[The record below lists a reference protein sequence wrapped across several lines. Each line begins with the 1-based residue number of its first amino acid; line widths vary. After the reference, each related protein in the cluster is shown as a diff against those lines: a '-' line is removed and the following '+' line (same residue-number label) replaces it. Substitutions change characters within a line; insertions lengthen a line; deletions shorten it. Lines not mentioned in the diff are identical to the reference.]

1 MLLRNASAKSGESS
15 PTSPAANSASKAA
28 SESKP
33 DYISGAGTIGIIGCG
48 IAAIVLFIQSTVST
62 SNLIGSTENWR
73 AIKPKVNQIWWTSSI
88 GAVVLFIGMF
98 IYVLQYEKASVFF
111 ILIISCIA
119 LALSFASISMSAISV
134 SGATPSG

>member
-1 MLLRNASAKSGESS
+1 MQSEVKNGVQEKLPNSGS
-15 PTSPAANSASKAA
+15 NSANK
-28 SESKP
+28 EKTGP
-33 DYISGAGTIGIIGCG
+33 DYASGIGTIAIIGCG

-73 AIKPKVNQIWWTSSI
+73 AIKPKVNQIWWSSSI
-88 GAVVLFIGMF
+88 GAVILFIGMF
-98 IYVLQYEKASVFF
+98 LYVLQYERASVVF
-111 ILIISCIA
+111 ILLISCIA